1 MEVLIRIAVAGLLG
15 SVTALLLK
23 RRAPELSV
31 PLSAAVCAFGI
42 FAAAGLLG
50 DVLDLLRE
58 AMALSGLSELYF
70 LPVLKCVALGLVSKT
85 AADLCRDA
93 GQSAMAGAVELG
105 GAVAA
110 LFVALPLLR
119 SLLDLLRALL

>member
-1 MEVLIRIAVAGLLG
+1 MEVLIRIAAAALLG
-15 SVTALLLK
+15 SATALLLK
-23 RRAPELSV
+23 RRAPELSL
-31 PLSAAVCAFGI
+31 PLSAAVCAFGF

-58 AMALSGLSELYF
+58 AMALSGLSEVYF
-70 LPVLKCVALGLVSKT
+70 LPVLKCVVLGLVSKT

-93 GQSAMAGAVELG
+93 GQSAMAGAVELS
-105 GAVAA
+105 GAIAA

>member
-1 MEVLIRIAVAGLLG
+1 MEVLIRIAAAGLLG

-58 AMALSGLSELYF
+58 AIALSGLSEVYF
-70 LPVLKCVALGLVSKT
+70 LPVLKCVALGLVS
-85 AADLCRDA
+85 
-93 GQSAMAGAVELG
+93 
-105 GAVAA
+105 
-110 LFVALPLLR
+110 
-119 SLLDLLRALL
+119 